1 MCLWLKQ
8 EDTTSDNSSPFKN
21 KKNLMNAMETKKT
34 YCLKTLRKMLTT
46 RKTTM
51 TTISMRMTM
60 SSTASSVAWMTL
72 MRLPTLKNKSRWSTT
87 CGSIPI

>member
-34 YCLKTLRKMLTT
+34 YCSKTLRKTLTT

-60 SSTASSVAWMTL
+60 SSTASSV
-72 MRLPTLKNKSRWSTT
+72 
-87 CGSIPI
+87 G

>member
-8 EDTTSDNSSPFKN
+8 EDTISDSNSLFRN

-34 YCLKTLRKMLTT
+34 YCSKTLRKTLTT

-51 TTISMRMTM
+51 TMTSMRMTM

-72 MRLPTLKNKSRWSTT
+72 MRLPTLKNKNRWSTT
-87 CGSIPI
+87 CVSIPI